1 MKIRKARQNGFV
13 MLIVIGALILIG
25 FEMFVLARSSNTIVF
40 QTNSAYVESC
50 EQNLAASGLAWA
62 KKNIKS
68 ENQISLNKTIELSLS
83 DMNIQRAA
91 LSVFV
96 ERAEN
101 KPAEVQITTSCSRGR
116 QTLKDTG
123 RYRIEFHDQQK
134 TTLRTRKS
142 PAGD

>member
-1 MKIRKARQNGFV
+1 MKIKKVRQNGFV
-13 MLIVIGALILIG
+13 MLMVIGALILIG

-50 EQNLAASGLAWA
+50 EQNLVASGLAWA
-62 KKNIKS
+62 KMNVES
-68 ENQISLNKTIELSLS
+68 ENQASLNKTIELPLS

-101 KPAEVQITTSCSRGR
+101 KPAEVQITASCSRGR
-116 QTLKDTG
+116 QTLRHKKKYAIG
-123 RYRIEFHDQQK
+123 Q
-134 TTLRTRKS
+134 S
-142 PAGD
+142 

>member
-1 MKIRKARQNGFV
+1 MKKARQNGFV
-13 MLIVIGALILIG
+13 MLMVIAALILIG
-25 FEMFVLARSSNTIVF
+25 FEMFILARSSNTIVF

-50 EQNLAASGLAWA
+50 EQNLVASGLAWV

-68 ENQISLNKTIELSLS
+68 ENQTSLNKTIELSLA

-96 ERAEN
+96 ERVEN

-116 QTLKDTG
+116 QTL
-123 RYRIEFHDQQK
+123 RQK
-134 TTLRTRKS
+134 KKYGIGPL
-142 PAGD
+142 

>member
-1 MKIRKARQNGFV
+1 MKIKKARQNGFV
-13 MLIVIGALILIG
+13 MLLVIAALSLVG

-50 EQNLAASGLAWA
+50 EQNLVASGLAWA
-62 KKNIKS
+62 KMNFES
-68 ENQISLNKTIELSLS
+68 GNQTSLNKTIELSLA

-96 ERAEN
+96 QRAEN

-116 QTLKDTG
+116 QTLRHKKKYG
-123 RYRIEFHDQQK
+123 IGP
-134 TTLRTRKS
+134 S
-142 PAGD
+142 

>member
-1 MKIRKARQNGFV
+1 MKRKKVRQNGLV
-13 MLIVIGALILIG
+13 MLMVIGALILIG

-50 EQNLAASGLAWA
+50 KQNLVASGLAWA
-62 KKNIKS
+62 KMNVES
-68 ENQISLNKTIELSLS
+68 ENQTSLNKTIELSLA

-96 ERAEN
+96 ERAKD

-116 QTLKDTG
+116 QTLRQNKKYVIG
-123 RYRIEFHDQQK
+123 
-134 TTLRTRKS
+134 S
-142 PAGD
+142 S